1 MIKRAFD
8 TVRGFHGDEEG
19 SALETVL
26 MIAVA
31 ALIGIGVQK
40 LGGQL
45 LAVAEKT
52 AKGTMENSSVG
63 Y

>member
-1 MIKRAFD
+1 MVKRMFD
-8 TVRGFHGDEEG
+8 TVRLFHTDEEG

-45 LAVAEKT
+45 LTSAET
-52 AKGTMENSSVG
+52 GAKSTMENSSVG